1 MLKYVRN
8 TALAL
13 STILLLGAAQI
24 DDAAAQF
31 GPACNLRE
39 KVLSHLAT
47 KYSEAPVAIGVT
59 SSGALLEVLS
69 SNEGITWT
77 VILTR
82 PDGVSCLLAAG
93 EGWRPL
99 PPDQAAAPN
108 DTPT

>member
-1 MLKYVRN
+1 MLNLVRS

-13 STILLLGAAQI
+13 GTVVLMGAPAINSADAQQ
-24 DDAAAQF
+24 A
-31 GPACNLRE
+31 PTCNARD

-47 KYSEAPVAIGVT
+47 KYSEAPVAVGVT

-69 SNEGITWT
+69 TGEGTTWT

-93 EGWRPL
+93 EGWQPL
-99 PPDQAAAPN
+99 AQQAVAES
-108 DTPT
+108 DTPA